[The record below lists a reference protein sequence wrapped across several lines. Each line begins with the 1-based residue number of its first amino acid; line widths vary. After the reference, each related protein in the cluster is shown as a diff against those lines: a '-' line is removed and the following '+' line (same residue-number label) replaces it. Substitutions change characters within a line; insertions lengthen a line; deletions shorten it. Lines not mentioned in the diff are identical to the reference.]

1 MLQIT
6 GLHQSQGSSP
16 WVLVWLVTNPV
27 NPQGLCQRGWASFQ
41 RSQSSISSPT
51 DPLGNPCPGTLWE
64 ILSFLVSTET
74 LGSEPRASSFPP
86 QLGMGRAERG
96 QPFPRPLQ
104 RNSLISWGSPGCWG
118 SGSHRCSSSAP
129 HQVASITCARLSLDN
144 DYALYNK

>member
-86 QLGMGRAERG
+86 PAGNGKSRPRTALPSTSPAE
-96 QPFPRPLQ
+96 FPDFLRV
-104 RNSLISWGSPGCWG
+104 PGLLRIRITPVQFL
-118 SGSHRCSSSAP
+118 STAP
-129 HQVASITCARLSLDN
+129 GGFNHLCQTLTGL
-144 DYALYNK
+144 